1 MWKIRKKHKLVFMWK
16 NYVYVLLSHFGRTG
30 SLNMNF
36 WMNSSSL
43 IRLLFLLPAQKS
55 FESCNVAFLQFMS
68 SQIVKKPTKNNE
80 VRISQQRTNMT
91 QTWLFRLYAHKF
103 CIYTLFILNN
113 YQSKSTTYNECII
126 GFNLTNVWTVTAK
139 ARLKSV
145 PWKCL
150 YASQLSLTKVQCVRR
165 H

>member
-1 MWKIRKKHKLVFMWK
+1 MFTCYFPILAGLGLWTWTFEWI
-16 NYVYVLLSHFGRTG
+16 
-30 SLNMNF
+30 
-36 WMNSSSL
+36 
-43 IRLLFLLPAQKS
+43 LLPSSVFSSFFPPKQS